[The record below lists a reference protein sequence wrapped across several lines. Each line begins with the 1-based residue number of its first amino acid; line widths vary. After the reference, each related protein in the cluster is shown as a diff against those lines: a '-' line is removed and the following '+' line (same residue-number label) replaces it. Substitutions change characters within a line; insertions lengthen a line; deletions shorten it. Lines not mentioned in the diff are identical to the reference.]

1 MQTKL
6 KKRLLDRATAPYRIT
21 GNFNYRWARGKL
33 SHDPIFTALIEQ
45 SVFTDAARVLDLG
58 CGRGLLAAWFLAAEQ
73 LASQGNWPETVM
85 PPKNLHFRGV
95 ELMAR
100 EAECGNQALQ
110 PIYGKRVQL
119 IGGDMREADMHDTDV
134 IAILDVLHY
143 IPYAEQDLLLDRIR
157 AALDAGGLFVTRVG
171 DAGNGLRFAIS
182 QIVDFGIS
190 FAQGHRLMRM
200 WCRPLAAWIE
210 ALESRGFVVQAIPM
224 SAGTP
229 FSNVMLISRVGSSNS
244 KFTPHFP

>member
-1 MQTKL
+1 MQTNL
-6 KKRLLDRATAPYRIT
+6 KKKLLDCATAPYRLT
-21 GNFNYRWARGKL
+21 GSFNYRWARGKL
-33 SHDPIFTALIEQ
+33 NHDPIFTALIEQ
-45 SVFTDAARVLDLG
+45 SVFPDAARVLDLG

-73 LASQGNWPETVM
+73 LVSQGDWSATVM

-95 ELMAR
+95 ELMTR
-100 EAECGNQALQ
+100 EAECGNLALQ
-110 PIYGKRVQL
+110 PIFGKRVQL

-143 IPYAEQDLLLDRIR
+143 IPYAEQNLMLDRLR
-157 AALDAGGLFVTRVG
+157 AALDTGGIFVTRVG
-171 DAGNGLRFAIS
+171 DAGSGLRFAIS

-200 WCRPLAAWIE
+200 WCRPLADWVD

-224 SAGTP
+224 SVGTP
-229 FSNVMLISRVGSSNS
+229 FSNVMLISQVVSGNS
-244 KFTPHFP
+244 KLTPHFP